1 MRLDNL
7 PKNAA
12 QSTPQS
18 GPQSA
23 PQTGDAPRGSL
34 VALLRRHEGVR
45 ARLYQ
50 DSLGY
55 WTIGVG
61 HVVDRRKGGWC
72 DDGLAQRLNAHG
84 FCLSERVINAY
95 LADDLAEAEQTIWDL
110 LSPPAGLINQ
120 PGYEA
125 LVSMAFNLGR
135 GGFAGFKRRGRRL
148 RRVIG
153 NAPMMSCWIA
163 AGQSKCQTVR
173 VTLPAPFSPGR
184 HRADA
189 KLRIRSFL

>member
-1 MRLDNL
+1 M

-12 QSTPQS
+12 QSP
-18 GPQSA
+18 PQSA
-23 PQTGDAPRGSL
+23 AQSPPQAGDAPRGSL
-34 VALLRRHEGVR
+34 LALLRRHEGVR

-120 PGYEA
+120 PRYEA

-135 GGFAGFKRRGRRL
+135 GGFAGFKKARAALEAGDWQRAHDELLDSRWAKQVPNRARDIASTILTGQ
-148 RRVIG
+148 
-153 NAPMMSCWIA
+153 APS
-163 AGQSKCQTVR
+163 
-173 VTLPAPFSPGR
+173 
-184 HRADA
+184 
-189 KLRIRSFL
+189 